1 MPNKNSNSDLLTSDE
16 RALYIRSSLQGVQR
30 IYGECMAK
38 YEEDGIKE
46 KYEEESK
53 RTFIVMATS
62 MILGNRSIHAWKLNQ

>member
-38 YEEDGIKE
+38 YEEDGSKK